1 MHGAIGSG
9 WPPAPAGGMGAVP
22 HAPGAGSPIGARW
35 GPAPARMG
43 SGPDGRNGAG
53 TRPCPVPGPR
63 GDVASIVCAV
73 KESPSARAAVRVA
86 AGLGSALSGRLVL
99 VHVTAVTDHRVA
111 GLLARGAGAPDA
123 YEALRAREL
132 RRAEELLRRVAR
144 DCGVDGAE
152 RHALAGA
159 VVERLAWCA
168 DRASAVLLVAGSSGR
183 WRLGRGAGPVLAE
196 LGARAPCPLVVV
208 PAPPRGDAGA

>member
-1 MHGAIGSG
+1 M
-9 WPPAPAGGMGAVP
+9 
-22 HAPGAGSPIGARW
+22 
-35 GPAPARMG
+35 
-43 SGPDGRNGAG
+43 
-53 TRPCPVPGPR
+53 
-63 GDVASIVCAV
+63 ASIVCAV

-86 AGLGSALSGRLVL
+86 AELGAALGGRLLL

-111 GLLARGAGAPDA
+111 GLLARGGGAPDA

-132 RRAEELLRRVAR
+132 RRAEELLRQVAH
-144 DCGVDGAE
+144 DCDVDGAE

-168 DRASAVLLVAGSSGR
+168 DREGAVLLVAGSSGR
-183 WRLGRGAGPVLAE
+183 RGRGAGPVLAE

-208 PAPPRGDAGA
+208 PAPPEGVADG